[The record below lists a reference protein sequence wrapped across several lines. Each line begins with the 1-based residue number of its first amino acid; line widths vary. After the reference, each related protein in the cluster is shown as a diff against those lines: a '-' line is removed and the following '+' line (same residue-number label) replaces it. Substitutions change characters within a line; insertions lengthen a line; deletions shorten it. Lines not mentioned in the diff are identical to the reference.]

1 MSTKSQLST
10 RIVVVAIA
18 TLLVLALVPGVALA
32 QSENGVGGNVV
43 VAEDE
48 TVDEVN
54 AISGNV
60 VVEGT
65 VTGDVNAVSGNVI
78 VAERGEVRGDVNA
91 VGGTVQID
99 GHVGG
104 SIAGAAGTLE
114 IGESGI
120 VDGSLE
126 VGAGTVTIDG
136 TIAGDATIGAETITL
151 GESAAVEGDLRYDG
165 DLQGNTGAVAGE
177 ITRDSSLGVDL
188 APVVLPLASWIA
200 AAYALAANLLL
211 GAVLLSLFP
220 RFSDGVA
227 ARVAAEPVRTGLIG
241 LAVLIGVPILL
252 IAVALTVIGIPLS
265 LVGALAFAFLVW
277 IGVVY
282 GRFAVAA
289 WALSFADVH
298 NRWLALVVG
307 LVAGALVGLV
317 PFVGW
322 FLNLLITLLGLGAL
336 VGGLLAHR
344 RRVRQSTTD
353 TGHPEPGDA
362 TA

>member
-1 MSTKSQLST
+1 MSTESQFST
-10 RIVVVAIA
+10 RIVAIAVA

-32 QSENGVGGNVV
+32 QSGTGVGGNIVV
-43 VAEDE
+43 SEGE

-54 AISGNV
+54 AVSGNV
-60 VVEGT
+60 IVEGT

-78 VAERGEVRGDVNA
+78 VAEGGEVRGDVNA

-99 GHVGG
+99 GRV
-104 SIAGAAGTLE
+104 AGDVAAAAGTLE
-114 IGESGI
+114 VGEGGT
-120 VDGSLE
+120 VDGALE
-126 VGAGTVTIDG
+126 AGAGTVTIDG
-136 TIAGDATIGAETITL
+136 TVAGDATIGADTITL
-151 GESAAVEGDLRYDG
+151 GESAAIGGNLRYDG
-165 DLQGNTGAVAGE
+165 DLQGNTDAVAGE
-177 ITRDSSLGVDL
+177 ITQDSSLGVDL
-188 APVVLPLASWIA
+188 APVILPLASWIA

-211 GAVLLSLFP
+211 GVVLLALFP
-220 RFSDGVA
+220 GFSDGVA
-227 ARVAAEPVRTGLIG
+227 ARVASDPVRTGVIG

-252 IAVALTVIGIPLS
+252 FAVALTVIGIPLS

-277 IGVVY
+277 VGVVY

-307 LVAGALVGLV
+307 LVAGALIGLV

-322 FLNLLITLLGLGAL
+322 FLNLLVTLLGLGAL

-344 RRVRQSTTD
+344 RRVRQSATD
-353 TGHPEPGDA
+353 AGRPEPGDA
-362 TA
+362 AT